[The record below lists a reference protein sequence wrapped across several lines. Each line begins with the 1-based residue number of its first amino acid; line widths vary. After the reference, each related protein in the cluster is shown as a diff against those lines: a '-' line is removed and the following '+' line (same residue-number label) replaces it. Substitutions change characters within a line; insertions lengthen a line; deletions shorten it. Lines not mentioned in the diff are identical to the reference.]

1 MLYFI
6 SHSVQLSENVN
17 HHTIKKYI
25 NMNSFTNKKVFWLG
39 FSFVICL
46 FSMSFT
52 AQAQTDDKKPL
63 LQNIEIQTGQERL
76 RTAPTP
82 LVKKTGSSQPT
93 SPINSAASVS
103 RRTSIPALAE
113 VSIPGYSGVLI
124 ESEEG
129 HIVMESYSDQAFN
142 PASNVKVATS
152 YAVLKTFGPNFRFA
166 TQVWT
171 DGFIDKEASTL
182 NGNLYV
188 SGRDPIFNYEH
199 AVTLA
204 NELNRL
210 GINKVEGDLV
220 VTDNFTMNYST
231 SSVGSGN
238 LLFKTI
244 NGATRTTAANTA
256 WQKYLANNSG
266 KYRQVD
272 NIPHVFVTGSL
283 YVQGLPS
290 NVKLLFSHESA
301 PLREIVKVTMSYSN
315 NFLSEKLGDMLGGAY
330 AVARIVQMNTG
341 TTPNEFSIQTCSGLG
356 INRVTPQAQ
365 MRLLKSFRELLK
377 KNKMTFAD
385 VMPVAGLDDGTLRR
399 RFNTGF
405 YLGSVVGKTG
415 TLNQTDSG
423 VSTLSG
429 EITTRQGKFLFVIF
443 NQRGSVGSF
452 RNFQNFFVPLLQNE
466 LGGAIP
472 MSYVPVPM
480 DKRLANSRVKYPG
493 NSNTKIEDD

>member
-1 MLYFI
+1 
-6 SHSVQLSENVN
+6 
-17 HHTIKKYI
+17 
-25 NMNSFTNKKVFWLG
+25 MNSFTNKRTFWLS

-46 FSMSFT
+46 LSTSFT
-52 AQAQTDDKKPL
+52 AYGQTDGKTPL
-63 LQNIEIQTGQERL
+63 LQDIRVQTGQERP
-76 RTAPTP
+76 RTSPTP
-82 LVKKTGSSQPT
+82 LVKKIGSSQPT
-93 SPINSAASVS
+93 SPINTGSVS

-124 ESEEG
+124 ESEQG
-129 HIVMESYSDQAFN
+129 NIVMESYSDQTFN

-152 YAVLKTFGPNFRFA
+152 YAVLKTFGPNFRFK
-166 TQVWT
+166 TQIWT
-171 DGFIDKEASTL
+171 DGFIDKETSTL
-182 NGNLYV
+182 TGNLYL

-199 AVTLA
+199 AVIVA

-210 GINKVEGDLV
+210 GIRKIEGDV
-220 VTDNFTMNYST
+220 IVTDNFIMNYSN

-238 LLFKTI
+238 SLFKTI
-244 NGATRTTAANTA
+244 NASTRSTAANTA
-256 WQKYLANNSG
+256 WQKYLANNAG

-315 NFLSEKLGDMLGGAY
+315 NFLSERLGDMLGGPY
-330 AVARIVQMNTG
+330 AVARVVQMNTG
-341 TTPNEFSIQTCSGLG
+341 SNPDEFSIQTCSGLG
-356 INRVTPQAQ
+356 INRVTPAAQ
-365 MRLLKSFRELLK
+365 MRLLKAFRELLK
-377 KNKMTFAD
+377 KNKMTFSD
-385 VMPVAGLDDGTLRR
+385 VMPVAGLDDGTLKR

-405 YLGSVVGKTG
+405 YMGSVVGKTG

-443 NQRGSVGSF
+443 NQRGSVGRF
-452 RNFQNFFVPLLQNE
+452 RNFQNFFVPLVQNE
-466 LGGAIP
+466 LGGAFP
-472 MSYVPVPM
+472 MTYVPVSM
-480 DKRLANSRVKYPG
+480 DKRLADSRIKFPATSRG
-493 NSNTKIEDD
+493 ELKDDE